1 MKSTKINPI
10 NLITIF
16 DGPLFTEGKLPSPK
30 YECCNGFH
38 IVSSDIFGVKI
49 GWLLKPQSIFQVPKY
64 SILEPSYLKIDKRLI
79 LEWVFDQFW
88 FKRHQT
94 KRYEKGYDI
103 IEVFMKKTS
112 VFQFSQDEE
121 PPKKKLVISVNT
133 LYLFLWSTLH
143 DYCFDNTY
151 SAVLCHKVI

>member
-16 DGPLFTEGKLPSPK
+16 DGRLFTEGKLPSPK

-103 IEVFMKKTS
+103 IEVFMKNKCFS
-112 VFQFSQDEE
+112 VFTGRRTAEKEIGHFSEYFVFI
-121 PPKKKLVISVNT
+121 LVE
-133 LYLFLWSTLH
+133 
-143 DYCFDNTY
+143 Y
-151 SAVLCHKVI
+151 SARLLLW